1 LQNEFIEEESQLKKV
16 LIKKLIY
23 DNSKNK
29 ELANLGCKAYN
40 TIIEKDNHLHTAS
53 MFESIK
59 ANRKKNRF
67 R

>member
-1 LQNEFIEEESQLKKV
+1 LQNEIIEEESLLKKV

-40 TIIEKDNHLHTAS
+40 TIIEKDNY
-53 MFESIK
+53 
-59 ANRKKNRF
+59 
-67 R
+67 